1 MGNQIKHL
9 YEFGP
14 FRLDPEKPRLMRN
27 GEVVP
32 VPPKALEAL
41 IVLAENSGKL
51 LDRESLM
58 QAVWADTIVEDAN
71 LTVAISQIRRALGA
85 GSEGVE
91 YVETIPRVGYRFLPE
106 VRRVH
111 ERVLPLKVER
121 HRISRTVIEEEFLP
135 SEDQTRLPGTSIFPR
150 LWSITSRREA
160 VVIGTCLLLLT
171 ALGSTFYLKSGSPSP
186 AGSKQIQSIAV
197 LPPKPLVEG
206 PNNSSLSLGI
216 ADALI
221 TRLSAL
227 QKLRIRPT
235 SAVARYVDSYKD
247 SLDVGRALGVDA
259 VLEGSLQRADGRVQV
274 SLRLLDTRS
283 SHQIW
288 NGRFD
293 KADAEVFDL
302 QDSIAQQV
310 VAALSLSLTDNEKL
324 SLTKRQTLNPDAYNS
339 YLMGNYFWSKRGQ
352 LTTKAI
358 EHFYKATELDP
369 TFAEAYVG
377 LANVRA
383 TGAHWPEAEALCEK
397 ALQLN
402 NMLPEAHAT
411 YGFIKMFRSW
421 DWAAAERSLD
431 HAIALNPN
439 SSNARH
445 WKGVYLSLRGRLD
458 EARAE
463 MQRALELDPL
473 SLIVIADIGQLH
485 YFRHEYDQAIEYC
498 QRALLLDSTFQVAHQ
513 YLSYIHDSNGSEE
526 EAFAETVLGWT
537 GGIPRDFPKHR
548 DIFVK
553 SGMKGIAE
561 YEIKNALET
570 TERDQIWCLNMARFY
585 LRTGNREQSLKWL
598 EKSLEKRE
606 FMLPFINVDPQFDPL
621 RSDHRFQR
629 IIARLGL

>member
-1 MGNQIKHL
+1 MSNQIKHL

-27 GEVVP
+27 DEVVP

-58 QAVWADTIVEDAN
+58 QAVWSDTIVEDAN
-71 LTVAISQIRRALGA
+71 LTVAISQIRRALSTDG
-85 GSEGVE
+85 EGVE

-121 HRISRTVIEEEFLP
+121 HRISRTVIEEEILP
-135 SEDQTRLPGTSIFPR
+135 TEDKTRLFGISIFPR
-150 LWSITSRREA
+150 LWSVPGRRKA
-160 VVIGTCLLLLT
+160 LTIGTGLLLLT
-171 ALGSTFYLKSGSPSP
+171 ALGSTFYLKSVRPPSP
-186 AGSKQIQSIAV
+186 PGSNQIRSIAV
-197 LPPKPLVEG
+197 LPPTPLVEG
-206 PNNSSLSLGI
+206 TNNASLSLGI

-227 QKLRIRPT
+227 QKLKVRPT
-235 SAVARYVDSYKD
+235 SAVARYLDSHKD
-247 SLDVGRALGVDA
+247 SLEVGRALGVDA
-259 VLEGSLQRADGRVQV
+259 VLEGSLQRVDGRVQV
-274 SLRLLDTRS
+274 ALRLVDTRS

-293 KADAEVFDL
+293 KTDAEVFDL

-324 SLTKRQTLNPDAYNS
+324 SLTKRQTLNPNAYNS
-339 YLMGNYFWSKRGQ
+339 YLMGNYFWSKRGHH
-352 LTTKAI
+352 TANSI
-358 EHFYKATELDP
+358 EHFYKAIELDP

-383 TGAHWPEAEALCEK
+383 TQAQWPEAEALCEK

-402 NMLPEAHAT
+402 NTLPEAHAT

-439 SSNARH
+439 CSNARH
-445 WKGVYLSLRGRLD
+445 WKGVYLSLRGRLG
-458 EARAE
+458 EARTE
-463 MQRALELDPL
+463 MHQALELDPL

-485 YFRHEYDQAIEYC
+485 YFSREYDEAIEYC
-498 QRALLLDSTFQVAHQ
+498 RRALSFDSTFEIAHQ
-513 YLSYIHDSNGSEE
+513 YLALIYTSKGSEE
-526 EAFAETVLGWT
+526 EAFAETILSWPASA
-537 GGIPRDFPKHR
+537 PRDFTKHR
-548 DIFVK
+548 DIFER
-553 SGMKGIAE
+553 SGTKGLAE
-561 YEIKNALET
+561 FEIKHALTSEADSVSPL
-570 TERDQIWCLNMARFY
+570 RMARLY
-585 LRTGNREQSLKWL
+585 VGTGNPDQALKWL
-598 EKSLEKRE
+598 EKGLAKRE
-606 FMLPFINVDPQFDPL
+606 FLLPFINVDPQFDSL
-621 RSDHRFQR
+621 RSDPRFQS
-629 IIARLGL
+629 IIARIGL